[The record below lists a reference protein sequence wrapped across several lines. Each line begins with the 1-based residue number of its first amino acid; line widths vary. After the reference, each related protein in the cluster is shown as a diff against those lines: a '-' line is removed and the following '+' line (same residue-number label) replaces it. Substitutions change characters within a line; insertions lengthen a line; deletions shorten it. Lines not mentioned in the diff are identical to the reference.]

1 MRSKRFAAVIMVC
14 NSVTPSHT
22 KTKTWIRLSTWASV
36 AAGLIISIT
45 LPTVAQ
51 ERSVSFKVASVKHTT
66 TNRYIPPE
74 ADPQR
79 FRIIDTVAGAIL
91 WANDLFDSGY
101 KLSGGPPWI
110 HRDYYQFEGRTQAPA
125 TIKEMRTMLQTLL
138 ADRFKLKLHRE
149 SKEMP
154 VYALTI
160 GTFGLKLKKSDDSC
174 GARSTCGMDVAPGK
188 LVAKYATMAA
198 LAATLGNLVDRPVLD
213 ETDLDAHYDIEMKF
227 DPTLIKP
234 YVGQPTVTPSPDAPS
249 IFVAIQDLGLK
260 LEPRRAPVEILVVDS
275 ADEPLPD

>member
-1 MRSKRFAAVIMVC
+1 MRSKRFATVIMMC
-14 NSVTPSHT
+14 NSVTTSH
-22 KTKTWIRLSTWASV
+22 TKTWIRLSTWASV
-36 AAGLIISIT
+36 AAGLMVSIT

-51 ERSVSFKVASVKHTT
+51 ERSVSFEVASVKRA
-66 TNRYIPPE
+66 TNRYVPPE

-79 FRIIDTVAGAIL
+79 FRIVDTVAGAIL

-101 KLSGGPPWI
+101 RLSGGPPWI

-234 YVGQPTVTPSPDAPS
+234 YVGQPTVTPSADAPS